1 VIHEE
6 STNTTSNKRK
16 PSDAHSSSS
25 GFSTDSNFTH
35 DGSLEL
41 KTPRT
46 SISESSIPRLDDA
59 LWKKPSA
66 TAILEPIN
74 YINSLPSKGV
84 RTMLIEALDQWL
96 EVPPT
101 SLRIIKEIVDQLH
114 NASLILDDIEDDS
127 PLRRMNPA
135 VHTMFGQSQSINSA
149 NFMFVCA
156 VKKSRELANASAV
169 DILLDELECLYLGQ
183 SWDLFYKVNLCCPS
197 ESEYLTM
204 VDNKTGVMFRLLTR
218 LMQGEN
224 AKDNIDFSRL
234 TLLFGRYFQIRDD
247 YMNIASSEYSDQKG
261 FCEDLDEGKISYPL
275 VHCLQDNPV
284 LRGRILGIFRQ
295 KSISTN
301 QGQALLPLQTKMYIL
316 KEIKTSGA
324 MEKTLST
331 LKELEED
338 LVSEIGILEASSG
351 MENPMLRLLLSIL
364 TIS

>member
-1 VIHEE
+1 
-6 STNTTSNKRK
+6 
-16 PSDAHSSSS
+16 
-25 GFSTDSNFTH
+25 
-35 DGSLEL
+35 
-41 KTPRT
+41 
-46 SISESSIPRLDDA
+46 
-59 LWKKPSA
+59 
-66 TAILEPIN
+66 
-74 YINSLPSKGV
+74 
-84 RTMLIEALDQWL
+84 MLIEALDQWL

-224 AKDNIDFSRL
+224 AKEHIDFSRL